1 MRILICGGRDYG
13 ETGGD
18 QQRDERLAFANAF
31 LKLYEKHGESLVIIN
46 GGCPT
51 GADKFARATALHFEV
66 EFETYPAKWKRL
78 GKRAGPVRNQHMV
91 DHAHPQAAVAFPGG
105 DGTAD
110 MVRRLRAVGI
120 PVWIPYG
127 GVQE

>member
-13 ETGGD
+13 EGE
-18 QQRDERLAFANAF
+18 ERKHERAQFVEAFI
-31 LKLYEKHGESLVIIN
+31 KLVEKHGDNLVIIN

-51 GADKFARATALHFEV
+51 GADKLARGLALDSELDC
-66 EFETYPAKWKRL
+66 ETYPARWKKA
-78 GKRAGPVRNQHMV
+78 GKSAGPRRNQRMI
-91 DHAHPQAAVAFPGG
+91 DQAHPQAAVAFPGG

-110 MVRRLRAVGI
+110 MVRRLRTTGI